1 MLDGSS
7 FTEIE
12 FKNFIQAGYGD
23 QKLHPIQ
30 MTELRRAF
38 YGGLST
44 ACFNQ
49 SERELILSECK
60 HFFESEVQE
69 HLDKIKR

>member
-1 MLDGSS
+1 MLDGSN

-12 FKNFIQAGYGD
+12 FKKFIQAGFGN
-23 QKLHPIQ
+23 KELHPTQ

-44 ACFNQ
+44 ACFNEG
-49 SERELILSECK
+49 ERDLILSECK
-60 HFFESEVQE
+60 HFFESEVKE
-69 HLDKIKR
+69 HIENIRA